1 MFLTLSVGLV
11 AAVAATVL
19 YGPVVAGLIRQW
31 YADPVSSHGVL
42 LVAAAA
48 VVTWQRR
55 ARLAAAVPRPRNW
68 GFGLLALALAGYLAG
83 SLAGDIFAQRVSL
96 PLALAGTI
104 VALAGPMHA
113 RVLLPSIALLLLAV
127 PLPSSVVTALTLPL
141 QLVASQ
147 VAAVLLGAATID
159 VVRQG
164 NLLILREITLEV
176 ADACSGLR
184 SLVSLVSVAAMVGAL
199 LSLGIQRTAFLMLA
213 AAPIAVI
220 GNGLRVAA
228 TGFLTTW
235 IGEAAVRGALHDV
248 TGYVA
253 FAAMCAA
260 IVLLQRATRGVRA
273 PIAQVAGHA

>member
-1 MFLTLSVGLV
+1 MFLTLSVGAV
-11 AAVAATVL
+11 AAVAAAVL
-19 YGPVVAGLIRQW
+19 YGPVVSGLVRQW

-42 LVAAAA
+42 LVVAAGF
-48 VVTWQRR
+48 VTWQRR

-68 GFGLLALALAGYLAG
+68 GFGLLVLALAGYLAG

-96 PLALAGTI
+96 PLAVAGAV
-104 VALAGPMHA
+104 VALAGTVHA
-113 RVLLPSIALLLLAV
+113 RLLLPAMALLLLAV

-147 VAAVLLGAATID
+147 VAAALLGAASID
-159 VVRQG
+159 VVQQG
-164 NLLILREITLEV
+164 NLLMLREITLEV

-184 SLVSLVSVAAMVGAL
+184 SLVSLISVAAIVGAL
-199 LSLGIQRTAFLMLA
+199 LSLGIQRTAWLMVA

-235 IGEAAVRGALHDV
+235 IGEAAVRGVLHDV
-248 TGYVA
+248 TGYIA
-253 FAAMCAA
+253 FAGMCAA
-260 IVLLQRATRGVRA
+260 IVLLQRATRWRSRA
-273 PIAQVAGHA
+273 AIAQVA

>member
-1 MFLTLSVGLV
+1 MFLTLSVGAV
-11 AAVAATVL
+11 AAVAAAVL
-19 YGPVVAGLIRQW
+19 YGPVVAGLVRQW

-48 VVTWQRR
+48 FVTWQRR
-55 ARLAAAVPRPRNW
+55 ARLAAAEVRPRNW

-96 PLALAGTI
+96 PLAVAGTV
-104 VALAGPMHA
+104 VALAGTVHA
-113 RVLLPSIALLLLAV
+113 RVLLPSMALLLLAV

-147 VAAVLLGAATID
+147 VAAVLLGAASID

-164 NLLILREITLEV
+164 NLLILRDITLEV

-184 SLVSLVSVAAMVGAL
+184 SLVSLISVAAMVGAL
-199 LSLGIQRTAFLMLA
+199 LSLGIQRTAFLMVA

-220 GNGLRVAA
+220 GNGVRVAA

-235 IGEAAVRGALHDV
+235 IGEAAVRGVLHDV

-253 FAAMCAA
+253 FAGMCAA
-260 IVLLQRATRGVRA
+260 IVLLQRATRWRSRT
-273 PIAQVAGHA
+273 PIAQVA

>member
-1 MFLTLSVGLV
+1 MFLTLSVGVV
-11 AAVAATVL
+11 AAIAAAIL
-19 YGPVVAGLIRQW
+19 YGPVVTGLVRQW

-42 LVAAAA
+42 LVIAAA

-55 ARLAAAVPRPRNW
+55 SRLAVAMPRPRNW
-68 GFGLLALALAGYLAG
+68 GFGLLALALGGYLAG

-96 PLALAGTI
+96 PLALAGTV
-104 VALAGPMHA
+104 VALAGTVHA
-113 RVLLPSIALLLLAV
+113 RLLLPPIALLFLAV

-147 VAAVLLGAATID
+147 VAAALLGAASVE

-164 NLLILREITLEV
+164 NLLIMRDITLEV

-184 SLVSLVSVAAMVGAL
+184 SLVSLISVAAMVGAL

-235 IGEAAVRGALHDV
+235 IGEAAVRGVLHDV

-260 IVLLQRATRGVRA
+260 IVLIQRATRWRSRA
-273 PIAQVAGHA
+273 PVAQVA